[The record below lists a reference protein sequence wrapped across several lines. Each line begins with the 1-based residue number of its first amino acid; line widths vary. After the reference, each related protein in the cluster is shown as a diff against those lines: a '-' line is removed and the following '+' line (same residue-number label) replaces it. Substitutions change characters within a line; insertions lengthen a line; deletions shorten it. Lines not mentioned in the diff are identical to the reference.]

1 MLLEVII
8 PVELFQILKDN
19 AVKVLHSICQQI
31 WKTQQWS
38 QAQERS
44 VFIPV
49 PKKGNASP
57 SLAAKNI
64 ILLISVLT
72 IWWCPCVESSLVL
85 LEEGICYDQRVQ
97 EDLRVPW
104 TAKRSVQSILKE
116 ISPEY
121 SLEGLMLK
129 LKLQYFG
136 HLMQR
141 TDSLEKTLMLGNTEG
156 RRRRGRQRMRWLDG
170 NTDSMDMSLS
180 KLREFLMDREAWCD
194 TVHGVAKSRTW
205 LSDWTEVKHKWCV
218 TLCNSFKK
226 KKKSHVDFVKKF
238 YQILWENRQTTEQC
252 TYSSILIK
260 RDSNFLLFGNG

>member
-1 MLLEVII
+1 MPDIRECKVKWALGSVTTNKATGGDGI
-8 PVELFQILKDN
+8 PGELFQILKDN

-31 WKTQQWS
+31 YKTQQWS

-64 ILLISVLT
+64 IHLISVLT

-85 LEEGICYDQRVQ
+85 LKEAICYDQCFQ

-104 TAKRSVQSILKE
+104 TARKSIQSIPME

-129 LKLQYFG
+129 HQYF
-136 HLMQR
+136 
-141 TDSLEKTLMLGNTEG
+141 
-156 RRRRGRQRMRWLDG
+156 
-170 NTDSMDMSLS
+170 
-180 KLREFLMDREAWCD
+180 
-194 TVHGVAKSRTW
+194 
-205 LSDWTEVKHKWCV
+205 
-218 TLCNSFKK
+218 
-226 KKKSHVDFVKKF
+226 SHVM
-238 YQILWENRQTTEQC
+238 WR
-252 TYSSILIK
+252 S
-260 RDSNFLLFGNG
+260 DSFEKIPSWKEGGEGDGRGWGGGTASLTRWTWVLTSCGSW

>member
-1 MLLEVII
+1 MPDIRECKVKWALGSITTNKATGGDGI
-8 PVELFQILKDN
+8 PGELFQILKDN

-31 WKTQQWS
+31 YKTQQWS

-64 ILLISVLT
+64 IHLISVLT

-85 LEEGICYDQRVQ
+85 LKEAICYDQCFQ

-104 TAKRSVQSILKE
+104 TARKSIQSILKE

-141 TDSLEKTLMLGNTEG
+141 TDSLEKTLMLGKTEG
-156 RRRRGRQRMRWLDG
+156 RRRGWQRMRWLDG
-170 NTDSMDMSLS
+170 NSDSMDMSLS
-180 KLREFLMDREAWCD
+180 KLREFLTDREA
-194 TVHGVAKSRTW
+194 GVLQSMGWQSQTW
-205 LSDWTEVKHKWCV
+205 LSDWTPPLGNRAES
-218 TLCNSFKK
+218 L
-226 KKKSHVDFVKKF
+226 VD
-238 YQILWENRQTTEQC
+238 N
-252 TYSSILIK
+252 
-260 RDSNFLLFGNG
+260 NFP